1 MKGYFLA
8 LEGPDGSGKSTA
20 ANLIKLDLEKRGIE
34 TILTREPGGT
44 DIGEQIRKILLS
56 KENSEMGNITE
67 ALLYA
72 ASRAQHVEEKIRPL
86 VEAGKV
92 VISDRYVF
100 SSLAYQGF
108 SRNLGI
114 EKIMEINKFAM
125 NGLYPDRILFFDIDP
140 IEALNRKFIDREG
153 DRLEIAGEQFHRKVF
168 QGYKKAIEL
177 FPEKVKI
184 IDGRLSP
191 DEVYRQCMDI
201 IEEDLYEINN
211 SNSTR

>member
-20 ANLIKLDLEKRGIE
+20 GDLIIKKLNSLGYE
-34 TILTREPGGT
+34 TVLTREPGGT
-44 DIGEQIRKILLS
+44 DIGEQIRNILLS
-56 KENSEMGNITE
+56 TENTEMGNITE

-86 VEAGKV
+86 VEKGKV

-114 EKIMEINKFAM
+114 EKIMDVNKFAM

-140 IEALNRKFIDREG
+140 IKALERKFVDRDG
-153 DRLEIAGEQFHRKVF
+153 DRLEVAGDEFHKKVF
-168 QGYKKAIEL
+168 KGYKEAIKL
-177 FPEKVKI
+177 YPKNVKI
-184 IDGRLSP
+184 IDANKSIE
-191 DEVYRQCMDI
+191 EVYRQCIDI
-201 IEEDLYEINN
+201 IKEDL
-211 SNSTR
+211 R